1 MFPRRLTRYV
11 WGEVTYFSLGGLFFW
26 TFVLLMNTL
35 FFVAE
40 KAITMGLGWELTLRL
55 LAYEI
60 PKLLVMSIPVG
71 VLFGT
76 MMAVGR
82 LSGDQEWVAL
92 QSVGLGLGG
101 LLRPVALHGL
111 VAFGVSF
118 GIYAF
123 VFPASNFGA
132 RSMQPDIVFS
142 RNMAANLKPR
152 VFYTDL
158 PGVALFV
165 SNIRPS
171 TAEEGRLEGVV
182 LHQAEGASGFEELT
196 LARLGDLYPSPDGSG
211 ALQIELIEG
220 MQYQFRSDAPDDY
233 RQADFVRLFPPRLD
247 PPAYLSAFRGPP
259 TKTRLDMT
267 VPELIEDHR
276 EAETLSDPVMRE
288 LRLRGT
294 RMELHK
300 RFALPVTCL
309 LFAILAVPLGV
320 TRARSGKGAAFTL
333 SIVVII
339 VYWIIFTT
347 TQDHASAGGI
357 PPFAGVWAANGVILL
372 WILIAFWRLRRT
384 GGQSS
389 GAVLSWLVAPAVAVG
404 GFFRASPAEADP
416 AAGDGEPA
424 DTPEPELPPRRV
436 GSARLVSLVDRHVL
450 TGFLRI
456 LFIALLSTYA
466 VYGIAEIKDLV
477 DGLVKNK
484 QPLSAV
490 GEFFI
495 YFTPGMVTLVLPIS
509 CLVAAVL
516 AFTMMARS
524 GELTAMMASGLNLR
538 RMTIP
543 VLGVTLLF
551 CAFYFLIQDRVA
563 PRTNQRA
570 SEIKDQILGR
580 RPRSY
585 GAAIGGRWTIGDEGR
600 LYHYRTYDPEKEVFQ
615 GLHVF
620 TVNRDELRIIDH
632 LYTTTARWTGSE
644 WKLGKGWQREFTT
657 GAMLKGEVEV
667 ETFEEGH
674 EEGLDPPD
682 NFERRERSLT
692 ASATSMADQM
702 SVKEIRTQID
712 SLRDSGY
719 DATRLQVAYYAK
731 FAQPATPLVMVILG
745 LPFAFRVGRRGS
757 LYGIGVAL
765 GLVVVYWSVFAVF
778 RALGFETILPPLLAA
793 WAPNVLFTLLGL
805 YLMLY
810 IRT

>member
-1 MFPRRLTRYV
+1 MRLFPRRLTRYV

-82 LSGDQEWVAL
+82 LSGDHEWVAL

-111 VAFGVSF
+111 VAFAVSF
-118 GIYAF
+118 GVYAF
-123 VFPASNFGA
+123 VFPHSNFAA

-165 SNIRPS
+165 ANIRPS

-182 LHQAEGASGFEELT
+182 LHQAKGASGFEELT

-211 ALQIELIEG
+211 ALQMELIEG
-220 MQYQFRSDAPDDY
+220 MQYQFRADAPDDY
-233 RQADFVRLFPPRLD
+233 RQADFERLFPPRLD

-267 VPELIEDHR
+267 VPELIEEHR
-276 EAETLSDPVMRE
+276 ESEAMDDPVMRD

-300 RFALPVTCL
+300 RLALPVTSL

-333 SIVVII
+333 SILVVI
-339 VYWIIFTT
+339 VYWIVFTT
-347 TQDHASAGGI
+347 AQDHASAGGI
-357 PPFAGVWAANGVILL
+357 PPFVGVWTANGVILL
-372 WILIAFWRLRRT
+372 WILLAFWRLRRT

-389 GAVLSWLVAPAVAVG
+389 GVLLSWLVAPAVAVG
-404 GFFRASPAEADP
+404 GFFRASPAGRGE
-416 AAGDGEPA
+416 DGEENDLDDA
-424 DTPEPELPPRRV
+424 AQRPRHRV

-450 TGFLRI
+450 GAFVRI
-456 LFIALLSTYA
+456 LLIALLSTYA

-543 VLGVTLLF
+543 VLVVTLLC
-551 CAFYFLIQDRVA
+551 CAVYFLIQDRVA

-570 SEIKDQILGR
+570 QEIKDQILGR

-600 LYHYRTYDPEKEVFQ
+600 LYHYRIYDPEKQVFQ

-620 TVNRDELRIIDH
+620 TVNRDELRMVDH
-632 LYTTTARWTGSE
+632 LYTTTAAWTGSE
-644 WKLGKGWQREFTT
+644 WKLGEGWQREFTI
-657 GAMLKGEVEV
+657 GAKLKV

-674 EEGLDPPD
+674 TEGLDPPD
-682 NFERRERSLT
+682 NFERREQSLT
-692 ASATSMADQM
+692 SSATSMADQM
-702 SVKEIRTQID
+702 SVKQIRTQIE

-719 DATRLQVAYYAK
+719 DATRLQVAYFAK

-765 GLVVVYWSVFAVF
+765 GLVVIYWSVFAVF